1 LRNEKGR
8 MTMSRSLSNVE
19 TDDTMTERRQAYDEI
34 VRLANA
40 VKNGQ
45 LDERGDPSR
54 YSGGDRELIVLV
66 NSMLDALIAPLHLA
80 SNAIDKIA
88 HGTIPT
94 FVIDDYKG
102 EYNRIK
108 QNLNTLLAT
117 LYGMH
122 RETQILIEEIKE
134 GRLDTRGNDW
144 DFEGNWQDLIGGVNG
159 TLDAVIGPVREAS
172 SVLDQLAKYQLSA
185 RMRGKYH
192 GDHAIIKKALNT
204 TGDSLAGAIALVA
217 QSATT
222 VADAVQRIQKR
233 IEAVAAGSSEQAR
246 AIEETSQNI
255 EQISVSFQ
263 QAASNTEEARKNV
276 RSSAESMA
284 VAKDAMVRMRE
295 AMGEIR
301 SSADSTAAIVQEINE
316 ITRQTDV
323 LASSAAGKAAKVRSS
338 AGGFGVVASE
348 IRRLSSLC
356 DDAVVS
362 LKDLLK
368 QNTATHTTDAN
379 SKLEQIIEN
388 LDGIAMLSNLL
399 GVNAAIEAAHV
410 EGAGQ
415 DFEALTED
423 IRQLAQRSADSAKKT
438 ETLISHSVDLARKGE
453 SLTLELDEHVEKTV
467 QATSDV
473 GRQTDEIAAATGD
486 AAKRITEMSH
496 GIQDINAVTLRNVTM
511 TRESEE
517 AIKDLEKE
525 TQKLAGLVKTFH
537 L

>member
-1 LRNEKGR
+1 
-8 MTMSRSLSNVE
+8 MTRTLSAVE
-19 TDDTMTERRQAYDEI
+19 TDTVYTDSQRAHEEI
-34 VRLANA
+34 ARLANA
-40 VKNGQ
+40 MANGQ

-54 YSGGDRELIVLV
+54 YSGADGELIATV
-66 NSMLDALIAPLHLA
+66 NGMLDTLIAPLRLA
-80 SNAIDKIA
+80 ANAIDKIA
-88 HGTIPT
+88 HGSIPM
-94 FVIDDYKG
+94 FIIDDYKG

-122 RETQILIEEIKE
+122 HETQTLIAEIKE

-144 DFEGNWQDLIGGVNG
+144 DFEGNWQTLIGGVNG

-172 SVLDQLAKYQLSA
+172 SVLNELAKYQLGA

-204 TGDSLAGAIALVA
+204 TGDSLAGAIAQVA
-217 QSATT
+217 ESVTS
-222 VADAVQRIQKR
+222 VGSAVQRIQKR
-233 IEAVAAGSSEQAR
+233 IEAVAAGASEQAR
-246 AIEETSQNI
+246 SIEETSQNI

-263 QAASNTEEARKNV
+263 QAVSNTEEAKINV
-276 RSSAESMA
+276 QRSKESMT
-284 VAKDAMVRMRE
+284 VAKEAMVRMRQ

-301 SSADSTAAIVQEINE
+301 SSADSTAAIVQEIND

-348 IRRLSSLC
+348 IRRLSTLC
-356 DDAVVS
+356 DEAAGT
-362 LKDLLK
+362 LKGMLHQNAAK
-368 QNTATHTTDAN
+368 QSDEEME
-379 SKLEQIIEN
+379 KLEQIIAD

-415 DFEALTED
+415 DFEVLTDE
-423 IRQLAQRSADSAKKT
+423 IRQLAQRSAESAKKT
-438 ETLISHSVDLARKGE
+438 ETIIGHSVDLAHNGE
-453 SLTLELDEHVEKTV
+453 QLTQELDGHVERTV
-467 QATSDV
+467 QATNDV
-473 GRQTDEIAAATGD
+473 GRLTDEIASATSD
-486 AAKRITEMSH
+486 EARRITEMSN

-517 AIKDLEKE
+517 AIRDLELE